1 MKFPKKM
8 WFMIIL
14 EVPKNQAFAL
24 SPENK
29 FLEKRQGGEGELK
42 LTPPA
47 FLGLMYF
54 IKMLLGRIEL
64 RKLIKPT
71 NKLKHFLKKSA
82 QLIHLHNNA
91 RYLQDV
97 CSEDMKYKLHFIY
110 IFLIVNTHLQ

>member
-1 MKFPKKM
+1 
-8 WFMIIL
+8 MIIL
-14 EVPKNQAFAL
+14 EVPKNQAFGL

-29 FLEKRQGGEGELK
+29 FLEKRQGRGELK

-54 IKMLLGRIEL
+54 IKMLPGRIEL

-71 NKLKHFLKKSA
+71 NKLKHLLKKSA
-82 QLIHLHNNA
+82 QLIHLYNDA

-97 CSEDMKYKLHFIY
+97 CSEDMKYKLHFMY